1 MPNCRAV
8 DVMAR
13 AMLSRLGRLREF
25 LVSGL
30 WEEIQTQGRLRR
42 AGLAVVRVGNLAVR
56 GFLADRCLLH
66 ATALAYATMLSLV
79 PLLAFAFAVAKGFGI
94 QEQIKPVVE
103 NWLVANQKQVGEEI
117 VKFINNTL
125 EYVRATRMSI
135 FGAIAL
141 LLLVWTVIKVLG
153 TIERS
158 FNQIW
163 GVQRSRT
170 LVRKF
175 TDYISVLVVS
185 PMLLLAGMSATAALK
200 GSELARATLAA
211 LSLGSLIEFVLTY
224 VTTWVALMAAYL
236 FMPNTR
242 VRLRAGLAG
251 GVVAGSLWQLAF
263 WLYTTVQFGVARYN
277 AIYGTFAALPIFM
290 IWLYLS
296 WVIVLFGAE
305 VAWAT
310 QNLGRWWEEQRSA
323 GVSFAAKE
331 ELAVRLMTALAARFH
346 RNGQALSLEELSERI
361 KAPARLIAEVLAPLV
376 EAGLCVEVVSRDSAR
391 YQPGR
396 ALDTITPA
404 DVVAAMRN
412 RGEGL
417 RLEEESPEGQV
428 ASRLWR
434 SATEAESR
442 ALAGANFREIAM
454 RVNTQQST
462 DAT

>member
-1 MPNCRAV
+1 MVER
-8 DVMAR
+8 
-13 AMLSRLGRLREF
+13 LSRLREF
-25 LVSGL
+25 LASGV
-30 WEEIQTQGRLRR
+30 WNEIQVRGRVRR
-42 AGLAVVRVGNLAVR
+42 AGLAVVRVATLAVR
-56 GFLADRCLLH
+56 SFFADRCLLH

-94 QEQIKPVVE
+94 QEQIKPAVE
-103 NWLVANQKQVGEEI
+103 RWLVANQQQVGEAL
-117 VKFINNTL
+117 VGFINNTL
-125 EYVRATRMSI
+125 EYVRATRMSL
-135 FGAIAL
+135 FGAVAL

-163 GVQRSRT
+163 GVQRSRS

-175 TDYISVLVVS
+175 TDYISVLVIS

-200 GSELARATLAA
+200 SSELARATLAS
-211 LSLGSLIEFVLTY
+211 LSLGTLIEFVLVY
-224 VTTWVALMAAYL
+224 VTTWVALMATYL

-251 GVVAGSLWQLAF
+251 GVVAGTLWQLAF

-277 AIYGTFAALPIFM
+277 AIYGTFAALPVFM

-310 QNLGRWWEEQRSA
+310 QNVARWWEEQRSA
-323 GVSFAAKE
+323 GVSVAARE
-331 ELAVRLMTALAARFH
+331 ALALRLMTVLAADFH
-346 RNGQALSLEELSERI
+346 RKGPPLTLDDLCDRL
-361 KAPARLIAEVLAPLV
+361 KAPSRLIAQALHPLL
-376 EAGLCVEVVSRDSAR
+376 EAGLCAEVLTDRGNA

-396 ALDTITPA
+396 ALETFTPA
-404 DVVAAMRN
+404 DVLAAMRE

-417 RLEEESPEGQV
+417 RGEGEGPEV
-428 ASRLWR
+428 AIADELWR
-434 SATEAESR
+434 SAAR
-442 ALAGANFREIAM
+442 AQAQALGSTTFRDIAL
-454 RVNTQQST
+454 RVNSARQ
-462 DAT
+462 A